1 MHFVE
6 KYRSRRET
14 GFIWLTMSWD
24 TERWHFWNKQ
34 KFCAGMLYV
43 RWKLKQLT
51 VNWFIR
57 QLYVYRDMKHAGSL
71 KSTQEATVALG
82 YASSNSYASFV
93 LFKLPTCF
101 ISRYTYSWR
110 MNQLTVNCF
119 SFHITYSIPA
129 QNFCLFQKC
138 QRSVSQD
145 VGSRIK
151 PVSRLLRLKWIK
163 IKLDLTC
170 LKSEFRRLIST
181 IYTRQY

>member
-1 MHFVE
+1 MVIALHFVLIH
-6 KYRSRRET
+6 YHCLLVIR
-14 GFIWLTMSWD
+14 
-24 TERWHFWNKQ
+24 
-34 KFCAGMLYV
+34 CAGIKENNKFLWLSQGIYSCT
-43 RWKLKQLT
+43 W
-51 VNWFIR
+51 
-57 QLYVYRDMKHAGSL
+57 
-71 KSTQEATVALG
+71 TQEATVALG